1 MYPGYFAIDPLYIIL
16 IVPAL
21 ILTALAQANVS
32 STFSRYS
39 RVRTARGLT
48 GAEAARAILDAN
60 GLHGVRIE
68 QAGGSLTDHYDPRA
82 NVIRLSQSVYSVP
95 TVAAV
100 GVAAHEAGHAVQ
112 YAEGYLPIRMRNA
125 LVGVTNIGSQLSM
138 PLILLGFLFS
148 FYPLV
153 QIGILLFSGIA
164 FFQLITLPVEL
175 NASSRALTVIDGQ
188 ALLDPKERQ
197 GAKKV
202 LTAAALTY
210 VAALITSLL
219 QLLRLVLRFGR
230 RRDD

>member
-138 PLILLGFLFS
+138 PLILLGLVFS

-153 QIGILLFSGIA
+153 QIGIFLFSGIA

-188 ALLDPKERQ
+188 ALLDSKERQ